1 MDAYKDIRIDVLKAW
16 GNAFDSVPRSW
27 DQNHACWSDTPP
39 GFGYH
44 SLGFAL
50 IPRAQRNSISDSMAI

>member
-1 MDAYKDIRIDVLKAW
+1 MNAYKDIRIDVLNAL

-27 DQNHACWSDTPP
+27 DQILNHARWSDTPP

-44 SLGFAL
+44 SLGVAL
-50 IPRAQRNSISDSMAI
+50 IPRARRNSIF